1 MANHFIKEGN
11 FYVSAIGGNDSNA
24 GTQDAPFKTISAG
37 ITAAEAAGTG
47 YGQTVVIGTGI
58 YNERIVA
65 NTTTDHL
72 VIQGDGNVI
81 IDGTDIVTSITYQ
94 PFKYHF
100 KDLTIINAVNIH
112 DGSVTY
118 TGNWTRCVFK
128 NCPDFYFSNY
138 NSNGLGS
145 RNIYTD
151 CVFIDCE
158 TTNASGKYLRYFQYN
173 NCSFFNSSWHSSMS
187 GARNTN
193 DLQNFW
199 KNCLFSVPPE
209 SYPIAQYYVNN
220 YGAIVENCMFSSQ
233 SKAYLGN
240 VGFDGTLTEEN
251 INTVAVGG
259 IVGSFVKPYN
269 FNNNITSSGDYNFLD
284 KSMPYNNVTK
294 ELYQSSGVVR
304 ALSSLG
310 GFAPRTAY
318 GEQNLASNPLH
329 TAGGATWSNIVT
341 GSLGGFQIG
350 DDSIPSGSITTAII
364 DQGSVKS
371 IESIDAGF
379 STTALNIAAASTFPS
394 GAFNYNPTRYQY
406 EMKHGNSPSLSGK
419 NFEIFEWNQ
428 TPFVNSNGTGSGD
441 QLFDTGS
448 FTQVA
453 ARYLQL
459 RITLRTDMGG

>member
-1 MANHFIKEGN
+1 
-11 FYVSAIGGNDSNA
+11 
-24 GTQDAPFKTISAG
+24 
-37 ITAAEAAGTG
+37 
-47 YGQTVVIGTGI
+47 
-58 YNERIVA
+58 
-65 NTTTDHL
+65 
-72 VIQGDGNVI
+72 
-81 IDGTDIVTSITYQ
+81 
-94 PFKYHF
+94 
-100 KDLTIINAVNIH
+100 
-112 DGSVTY
+112 
-118 TGNWTRCVFK
+118 
-128 NCPDFYFSNY
+128 
-138 NSNGLGS
+138 
-145 RNIYTD
+145 
-151 CVFIDCE
+151 
-158 TTNASGKYLRYFQYN
+158 
-173 NCSFFNSSWHSSMS
+173 
-187 GARNTN
+187 
-193 DLQNFW
+193 
-199 KNCLFSVPPE
+199 
-209 SYPIAQYYVNN
+209 
-220 YGAIVENCMFSSQ
+220 MFSSQ